1 MVGGTVTS
9 RYRRDLN
16 FLSRVGYKPLVKI
29 YSEILVRAIVASA
42 TGPYHASRCP
52 SKQIRHPKRSTSNE
66 YRRDGSGRR

>member
-16 FLSRVGYKPLVKI
+16 FLSRDHYKPLVKI

-42 TGPYHASRCP
+42 TGPYHASRSP
-52 SKQIRHPKRSTSNE
+52 SK
-66 YRRDGSGRR
+66 

>member
-42 TGPYHASRCP
+42 TGPYHASRYA
-52 SKQIRHPKRSTSNE
+52 SKQIASPKE
-66 YRRDGSGRR
+66 AYKQ

>member
-52 SKQIRHPKRSTSNE
+52 SKQIRHPKEVHKHE